1 MDCLSEIYREFED
14 LFGTTAPEPLDMSDQ
29 ASADVLKSL
38 DEAGPTDKILSSNGQ
53 KSEIYKK
60 LIVYKKP
67 PEAQGEGRRARWP
80 RGFVLGLGGDLGGLC
95 SARRRLLSGQRGGPG
110 ASLAS
115 EVNAKL
121 TFMAYMRPKRRRAL
135 ADVAQNLT
143 RPFEGQVPR
152 APRAFFWW
160 RGRHVVPK

>member
-1 MDCLSEIYREFED
+1 MARVRKKGRRCLFKIVPANQEI
-14 LFGTTAPEPLDMSDQ
+14 
-29 ASADVLKSL
+29 K
-38 DEAGPTDKILSSNGQ
+38 GPTDKILSSNGQ

-60 LIVYKKP
+60 LIVYKKS

>member
-1 MDCLSEIYREFED
+1 MK
-14 LFGTTAPEPLDMSDQ
+14 
-29 ASADVLKSL
+29 ADGP
-38 DEAGPTDKILSSNGQ
+38 AGPGALS
-53 KSEIYKK
+53 
-60 LIVYKKP
+60 
-67 PEAQGEGRRARWP
+67 W
-80 RGFVLGLGGDLGGLC
+80 GLGGASGGSVQPGAGC
-95 SARRRLLSGQRGGPG
+95 FRAKGGGPG
-110 ASLAS
+110 ASLVS